1 MPDEAGAPV
10 ASVFPILALRLRA
23 ALNTSDNP
31 GDLPRQPFCRLLQS
45 YCSSKQ
51 EVIPLKRSIPRLVVV
66 LGLFVLA
73 TAQLVRAQD
82 SSSDPAKIDKSKFIG
97 QTLAGQAAAAPA
109 QESLPALVRRVKP
122 SVVSVLT
129 YDAKGE
135 PLISGTGFFIRAG
148 EVITNMH
155 VIRGAHRVEI
165 HTLDGKGRTYP
176 VDGALAVD
184 EEADLALLSVDLPA
198 ERSRPLTF
206 ASALPDEG
214 EQIFVIGNPLR
225 LEGSVSEGIVA
236 AVREVPDLGRIIQ
249 ITAPVSHGNS
259 GSPLLNMRGQ
269 VVGIVTVKVT
279 NGQNINLA
287 LGGARITALEKGK
300 LMSFD
305 QVGAKNRSA
314 TQPELLAELWYR
326 GGIDSL
332 WLGNYDS
339 ALNYFETA
347 ANRNPR
353 RPETWIQIGYCKVK
367 QGRNDEAI
375 RAYRRAL
382 QLKPTSADTYNK
394 LGDAFYYGA
403 HFNEAIDAYRQAA
416 RLRPDQAEAYYNLG
430 LAYLEIGDR
439 QSALAQSR
447 VLDSIDPELNKK
459 LLAELQR

>member
-1 MPDEAGAPV
+1 M
-10 ASVFPILALRLRA
+10 
-23 ALNTSDNP
+23 
-31 GDLPRQPFCRLLQS
+31 RQPFCRLLQS

-51 EVIPLKRSIPRLVVV
+51 EVIPLNRSIPRLVVV
-66 LGLFVLA
+66 LGLFFLA
-73 TAQLVRAQD
+73 TAQLV
-82 SSSDPAKIDKSKFIG
+82 S
-97 QTLAGQAAAAPA
+97 A
-109 QESLPALVRRVKP
+109 QESSSEQTKSDQPKVVGEALTAQTASAPSREALPELVRRIKP

-135 PLISGTGFFIRAG
+135 PLISGTGFFVRSG

-176 VDGALAVD
+176 VAGALAVD

-206 ASALPDEG
+206 ASTLPDEG
-214 EQIFVIGNPLR
+214 EQVFVIGNPLR
-225 LEGSVSEGIVA
+225 LEGSVSDGIVS

-269 VVGIVTVKVT
+269 VIGIVTVKVT

-287 LGGARITALEKGK
+287 LGVARITSLTRGK

-305 QVGAKNRSA
+305 QVGAKNRSV

-394 LGDAFYYGA
+394 LGDAYFYGA

-416 RLRPDQAEAYYNLG
+416 RLRPDQPEAYYNLG

-439 QSALAQSR
+439 ESAVAQSR
-447 VLDSIDPELNKK
+447 LLEGLDTELNKK
-459 LLAELQR
+459 LLAELKR